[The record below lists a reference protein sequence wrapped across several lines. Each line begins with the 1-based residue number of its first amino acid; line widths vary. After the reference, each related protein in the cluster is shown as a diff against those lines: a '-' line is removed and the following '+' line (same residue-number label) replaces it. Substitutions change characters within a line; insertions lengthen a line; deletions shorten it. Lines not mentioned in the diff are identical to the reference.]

1 MLLNLKTLH
10 CTTVFK
16 YEADLDVCALN
27 PETLASKRDR
37 QVSNTL
43 RRLVSGMDRVSS
55 KIKMGSGVSS
65 STPFKTTRRAS
76 EMVKNS
82 LNCVWDTGT
91 GLGCRTLACTEVLP

>member
-16 YEADLDVCALN
+16 YEVDLDVRALN

-43 RRLVSGMDRVSS
+43 RRAG
-55 KIKMGSGVSS
+55 
-65 STPFKTTRRAS
+65 
-76 EMVKNS
+76 
-82 LNCVWDTGT
+82 
-91 GLGCRTLACTEVLP
+91 